1 MTSCRRR
8 CRGRGKVP
16 LPTVK
21 QVVLYDV
28 VLRFREPMV
37 TGWGTL
43 KERETLLVEVR
54 DAEGGE
60 GWGEGVA
67 FAGPWYTEETVQTS
81 WYVLSE
87 FLIPRVLGVSFA
99 HPDEIGSRM
108 APIRGHRMAKA
119 GLEGAAWD
127 LFSRSLDQSLSHTLG
142 GSRRRVAVGVTLGIS
157 EPRRLVDQVAGY
169 LEQGYA
175 RVKVKVKPGQDRD
188 LLAAVRAR
196 YPRLDLTAD
205 ANAGYGRGDFDR
217 LASLD
222 DFGLTMLEQ
231 PLSASDWL
239 GHRDLARRLRT
250 PICLDESI
258 ASLDDA
264 RLAIELDSAA
274 VMNIKYGRVGGTAAA
289 VAIHQLCVDHQ
300 LPAWAGGMFESGV
313 GKAHA
318 LALSALPGMT
328 LPADLGASSRYWVA
342 DVVHPELQVK
352 QGWMEVPDR
361 PGIGVTVNRRA
372 LRALTVHQQTFPAP
386 HHM

>member
-1 MTSCRRR
+1 MTSCRQR
-8 CRGRGKVP
+8 CQGKGAVA
-16 LPTVK
+16 LPTIE
-21 QVVLYDV
+21 QVVLYDL

-37 TGWGTL
+37 TGWKTL
-43 KERETLLVEVR
+43 KERETLLVEMR
-54 DAEGGE
+54 DADGGE

-67 FAGPWYTEETVQTS
+67 FAGPWYTEETVKTS

-99 HPDEIGSRM
+99 HPDEICARM

-127 LFSRSLDQSLSHTLG
+127 LFSRSLDQSLAHTLG

-157 EPRRLVDQVAGY
+157 DPRRLVDQVARY

-196 YPRLDLTAD
+196 YPSLDLTAD
-205 ANAGYGRGDFDR
+205 ANAGYSRGDFDR
-217 LASLD
+217 LVSLD
-222 DFGLTMLEQ
+222 EFGLTMLEQ

-258 ASLDDA
+258 TSLDDA
-264 RLAIELDSAA
+264 RLAIELGSVG

-289 VAIHQLCVDHQ
+289 VAIHHLCVDHQ
-300 LPAWAGGMFESGV
+300 IPAWAGGMFESGV

-328 LPADLGASSRYWVA
+328 LPADLAASSRYWDE
-342 DVVHPELQVK
+342 DVVHPALHVK
-352 QGWMEVPDR
+352 QGWMEVPIHS
-361 PGIGVTVNRRA
+361 GIGVAVDRGV
-372 LRALTVHQQTFPAP
+372 LRSLTMHQQTFSIT
-386 HHM
+386 H